1 MFRTTDMVLIAVMLS
16 AAAFTYKT
24 KHEADNEM
32 ERIQTLRAQI
42 AVEKDRIDVMKADWS
57 LLRQPA
63 RLQTLAEFYKDEL
76 ELEQVQARQIVRIDD
91 LPIPPVELENLPEE
105 PDLVADSRRDAT
117 VTGSVSR

>member
-1 MFRTTDMVLIAVMLS
+1 MVLIAVMLS